1 MNTIDRRKVAVGMR
15 LILYLGKGG
24 VGKTTTAAA
33 TAVRAKELGYRTLV
47 VSTDVAHSLADA
59 LDVPLG
65 PAPTQISER
74 LWGQEVNVL
83 DEVRQHWGELRTYL
97 ATLLRRRGMDDVAAE
112 ELAII
117 PGMEEV
123 VSLLHIRRQA
133 RDGNFDVVVVDAA
146 PTGETVRLLTMPDS
160 FQWYAARIMDWEPN
174 TLKAARP
181 LVKALVPATD
191 VFASMERLSK
201 GVEAL
206 RQTLT
211 DPEVSSYRLVV
222 NPERMVIKEA
232 QRASTYLALFGYP
245 IDGVVL
251 NRVIP
256 PEVAEGAFMKELSR
270 IQQDYR
276 QQVYNIFTP
285 LPVWESP
292 YYARDLH
299 GLDDLSEIGNAI
311 FKDIDPVNV
320 QFRGTTQEIIHEGDE
335 YVMRLPLP
343 HVELGKV
350 SLTKR
355 GDELFIEIGNFR
367 RDMILP
373 MALAERP
380 AHRAVFRNGI
390 LEVRFGAVPTASAA
404 VSEQQPTIQQ

>member
-1 MNTIDRRKVAVGMR
+1 MR

-33 TAVRAKELGYRTLV
+33 TAVRATELGYRTLV
-47 VSTDVAHSLADA
+47 VSTDVAHSLADV

-65 PAPTQISER
+65 PLPTQLADR

-97 ATLLRRRGMDDVAAE
+97 STLLRRRGMDDVAAE

-146 PTGETVRLLTMPDS
+146 PTGETVRLLTMPDT
-160 FQWYAARIMDWEPN
+160 FRWYAERIMDWEPS

-191 VFASMERLSK
+191 MFATLERLSK
-201 GVEAL
+201 GVDAL
-206 RQTLT
+206 RQTLV

-251 NRVIP
+251 NRVLP
-256 PEVAEGAFMKELSR
+256 TQAMDDPFLKELAR
-270 IQQDYR
+270 IQQEYR
-276 QQVYNIFTP
+276 KQVYDIFTP
-285 LPVWESP
+285 LPIWESP

-299 GLDDLSEIGNAI
+299 GLADLSEVGNAL
-311 FKDIDPVNV
+311 FKEIDPVKV
-320 QFRGTTQEIIHEGDE
+320 QFRGTVQEIVHEGDE

-343 HVELGKV
+343 HVEIGKV
-350 SLTKR
+350 ALTKR

-380 AHRAVFRNGI
+380 ARRAVFRNGM
-390 LEVRFGAVPTASAA
+390 LEVRFGLP
-404 VSEQQPTIQQ
+404 EPLQQPVGSTPLSG

>member
-1 MNTIDRRKVAVGMR
+1 MR

-33 TAVRAKELGYRTLV
+33 TAVRAAELGYRTLV

-59 LDVPLG
+59 LDMPLG
-65 PAPTQISER
+65 SAPTQLTER
-74 LWGQEVNVL
+74 LWGQEINVL
-83 DEVRQHWGELRTYL
+83 DEVREHWGELRTYL
-97 ATLLRRRGMDDVAAE
+97 ANVLRRKGVDDVAAE

-133 RDGNFDVVVVDAA
+133 KRGTFDVVVVDAA
-146 PTGETVRLLTMPDS
+146 PTGETVRLLTMPETFS
-160 FQWYAARIMDWEPN
+160 WYAGRVMDWEPQ

-181 LVKALVPATD
+181 LVKQLVPVSDMFATL
-191 VFASMERLSK
+191 ERLTK

-206 RQTLT
+206 RENLT
-211 DPEVSSYRLVV
+211 DPEVSSYRLVI

-232 QRASTYLALFGYP
+232 QRAATYLALFGYP
-245 IDGVVL
+245 VDGVVL

-256 PEVAEGAFMKELSR
+256 VEQAEGEFMRELAR
-270 IQQDYR
+270 IQQGYR
-276 QQVYNIFTP
+276 KLAYDLFQP
-285 LPVWESP
+285 LPIWEGP
-292 YYARDLH
+292 YYARDLA
-299 GLDDLSEIGNAI
+299 GIEDLSMVGHKLFGET
-311 FKDIDPVNV
+311 DPVKI
-320 QFRGTTQEIIHEGDE
+320 QFQGKTQEIVREGEE
-335 YVMRLPLP
+335 YIMRLPLP
-343 HVELGKV
+343 HVEIAKV
-350 SLTKR
+350 SMTKR

-380 AHRAVFRNGI
+380 ARRAVFRNGV
-390 LEVRFGAVPTASAA
+390 LEIRFGEPELLPLGATASDGL
-404 VSEQQPTIQQ
+404 